1 MRTLSVVNIGWSVT
15 HSISTIR
22 TTMLEGDDYIYED
35 SDIYNY
41 ENALNERSTRREQRA
56 RLE

>member
-1 MRTLSVVNIGWSVT
+1 
-15 HSISTIR
+15 
-22 TTMLEGDDYIYED
+22 MLEGDDYIYED